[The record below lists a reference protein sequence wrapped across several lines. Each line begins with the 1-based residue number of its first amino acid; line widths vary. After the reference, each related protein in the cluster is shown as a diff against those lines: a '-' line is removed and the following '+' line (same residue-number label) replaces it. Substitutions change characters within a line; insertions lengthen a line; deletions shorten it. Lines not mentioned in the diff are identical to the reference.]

1 MEQAA
6 DTLEETSTIET
17 TSLETP
23 LTLQEQLEELVKKR
37 SGDFELLIS
46 YRDLKYI
53 KNALTQ
59 KVECVGPNEAYLFI
73 LTQLAIDSSLE
84 EMDPKSEQ
92 ARVKTSLPST
102 AIETI
107 NYFLSKVT
115 GKGIDSAQ
123 KLFSAFMQIR
133 PVMETMKKMD
143 DSIKALK
150 QEIDIHHK

>member
-1 MEQAA
+1 
-6 DTLEETSTIET
+6 
-17 TSLETP
+17 
-23 LTLQEQLEELVKKR
+23 
-37 SGDFELLIS
+37 
-46 YRDLKYI
+46 
-53 KNALTQ
+53 
-59 KVECVGPNEAYLFI
+59 
-73 LTQLAIDSSLE
+73 
-84 EMDPKSEQ
+84 MDPKSEQ

>member
-17 TSLETP
+17 TSVETP

-59 KVECVGPNEAYLFI
+59 KVEWVGPNEAYLFI

-133 PVMETMKKMD
+133 PVMESMKKMD

-150 QEIDIHHK
+150 QEIDMHHK